1 MTNYDFSTLSPLD
14 FEELA
19 CDLIKA
25 SSKYRNL
32 DGDLRTFR
40 VGKDH
45 GIDLLLSTPTN
56 NYEVVGQVKH
66 YVKSTFSKLLSDL
79 KNKER
84 DKVFKLKPNR
94 YILVTSQELNPEN
107 KLKIKDI
114 FEPYIVSLNDI
125 YGRQDLNIL
134 LRGNKAIEE
143 NHYKLWF
150 SSFII
155 LNKILN
161 YKFQG
166 RQKEFTDNV
175 LKRRF
180 RLFVE
185 TQSFHKAKYIL
196 NKNKFIII
204 TGEPGVGKSTLSDM
218 MIYDFIKD
226 DYQLN
231 IIYDDIKEIE
241 INLLDDD
248 SKQVFYY
255 DDFLG
260 HTQAEILKSKSAE
273 NALIR
278 IISRIENLNNK
289 FLILNTRKFILTS
302 FIDESERFR
311 EFNPLRSEAKIEL
324 QSYSYGVKR
333 RMLDNHILE
342 SELSSEQVNVIK
354 KLAPKLC
361 QHDNFT
367 PRIIEFFTGK
377 RVLELIPSDYEVF
390 ILNNLKNPKEIW
402 NHAYSYQI
410 NDYERF
416 LLNTLYS
423 LKSKAIKQDLE
434 KAYNHRLNYE
444 VKHNNYSKPLNS
456 FNDSLRR
463 LNNGF
468 IVINDRSIF
477 MDNEFKTTET
487 LTIISFINPSL
498 EDFLKYYIHNNKLE
512 IERVLL
518 GSKYIKQWY
527 FFYQPYVSSQTNI
540 SKLLLNFFTKNSNK
554 LATEGDNFNN
564 LYLISIFEYY
574 FNGNKNTQNTI
585 NSLIKIENWYFLNG
599 NEYTSLYS
607 KKFLNNVKSNSK
619 LNKTISNFHSDF
631 FFFSLINEDTLDSF
645 LELFRLF
652 LIHYEFEIKNEL
664 IKKSKYSNLLFEH
677 LKYLFDQEVEDQY
690 NFLNAINTEQDIHF
704 DIATKLDQ
712 NKKFILSSI
721 FDLFEI
727 NLEIF
732 RTKDWNYRAS
742 INLTDSIHSTRENP
756 SDYDLYAD
764 QMYRFHEE
772 DEYSKDYLYENASL
786 NDLNNLISEELQNK
800 KKVKIEDKVNF
811 EDGLNGLDVDDL
823 NDLPF

>member
-19 CDLIKA
+19 CDLINA
-25 SSKYRNL
+25 SSKYSNF
-32 DGDLRTFR
+32 DGNLRTFR
-40 VGKDH
+40 AGKDY

-79 KNKER
+79 ENKEKN
-84 DKVFKLKPNR
+84 KVFKLKPKR
-94 YILVTSQELNPEN
+94 YIVVTSQELNPEN
-107 KLKIKDI
+107 KLKIKDV

-134 LRGNKAIEE
+134 LRDNKEIEE

-161 YKFQG
+161 YRFQG
-166 RQKEFTDNV
+166 RQKEFTDKV

-185 TQSFHKAKYIL
+185 TQNFHKAKYIL

-241 INLLDDD
+241 INLLDDN

-302 FIDESERFR
+302 FLDESERFR

-324 QSYSYGVKR
+324 QSYSYGIKR

-342 SELSSEQVNVIK
+342 SELSIEQIDVIK
-354 KLAPKLC
+354 KLAPKIC

-367 PRIIEFFTGK
+367 PRIIEFFTGI
-377 RVLELIPSDYEVF
+377 RVLELNAVDYENF

-402 NHAYSYQI
+402 NHAYFFQI

-423 LKSKAIKQDLE
+423 LKSEVIKEHLE
-434 KAYNHRLNYE
+434 EAYNFRLDYE
-444 VKHNNYSKPLNS
+444 VQHNNYVKPLNS

-468 IVINDRSIF
+468 IVLNDRSIF
-477 MDNEFKTTET
+477 KDNEFKTKDT
-487 LTIISFINPSL
+487 LTIIGFINPSL
-498 EDFLKYYIHNNKLE
+498 EDFLKYSIHNNILE
-512 IERVLL
+512 IERILL
-518 GSKYIKQWY
+518 SSKFIKQWY
-527 FFYQPYVSSQTNI
+527 FFYPPYVSYQTNI
-540 SKLLLNFFTKNSNK
+540 SKLLLNFFTENSYK
-554 LATEGDNFNN
+554 LALEGDNFNH

-574 FNGNKNTQNTI
+574 FNGIKNTQNTI
-585 NSLIKIENWYFLNG
+585 NSLIKIENWSFLKD
-599 NEYTSLYS
+599 NEYTSFYS

-652 LIHYEFEIKNEL
+652 LKHYEFDIKNKL
-664 IKKSKYSNLLFEH
+664 LKISKYNSFLFGH
-677 LKYLFDQEVEDQY
+677 LKYLFDQEVEGQY
-690 NFLNAINTEQDIHF
+690 NFLNVINTEQDIHL
-704 DIATKLDQ
+704 DIATKLEQ
-712 NKKFILSSI
+712 NKKFILTSI
-721 FDLFEI
+721 FNLFEI
-727 NLEIF
+727 NLEVF

-742 INLTDSIHSTRENP
+742 LNLADSVNATYKST
-756 SDYDLYAD
+756 SDYDLYTD
-764 QMYRFHEE
+764 QMFRNYEE
-772 DEYSKDYLYENASL
+772 DEYSKDYLYENLTL
-786 NDLNNLISEELQNK
+786 NDLNNLISDEHNK
-800 KKVKIEDKVNF
+800 
-811 EDGLNGLDVDDL
+811 LDE
-823 NDLPF
+823 LPF